1 MVEDEQKHRPDL
13 YIGLV
18 CAAGTDLTDVKA
30 QIEAQLS
37 RVGYRVQPVKVSNLI
52 QEVLQYEDF
61 ENEYTRIK
69 SLMDGGDLIRKHSVS
84 SQGVASLIIAE
95 LRRLRGDDDNVPTST
110 AYVIDSLKNPA
121 EVDLLDRVYGRN
133 FYTVSTFLPKDQRIE
148 NLKNKIAKSKHE
160 PPSEDHEKCSKELV
174 EEDEKGQDSTDQN
187 VQDTFPLADF
197 FINATLDIE
206 NQLTRFVNLVFQ
218 EPFTTPTKDEY
229 LMFVAKATA
238 LRSCDLSRQ
247 VGAVIANELGWI
259 LATGCNEVP
268 MPGGGFF
275 EEPMAKVLDNRD
287 HKKQF
292 DPNYI
297 EIQRSLIEFISLLKE
312 AHVIND
318 EEDEKKLV
326 DRILHGEF
334 KKLMSNARVRNLI
347 EFGRVVH
354 AEMHAISQAAA
365 AGRPVKDAILYVT
378 TFPCHGCARHIIS
391 SGIAEVVFIEPYPKS
406 LTLHLYEGEISMVD
420 APSGEHTVRPKAPVK
435 FRSFHGI
442 SPTLYQRVFRHRPRK
457 DNLGTKADWQP
468 RMAIP
473 AGAAF
478 GVERVKMEVAA
489 SQGVAKIIE
498 SIRTEESGNI
508 EAGVSDVGVARPS
521 ASPG

>member
-247 VGAVIANELGWI
+247 VGAVIANELGPWQKSWI
-259 LATGCNEVP
+259 
-268 MPGGGFF
+268 
-275 EEPMAKVLDNRD
+275 
-287 HKKQF
+287 
-292 DPNYI
+292 I
-297 EIQRSLIEFISLLKE
+297 EITRSSLI
-312 AHVIND
+312 
-318 EEDEKKLV
+318 
-326 DRILHGEF
+326 R
-334 KKLMSNARVRNLI
+334 
-347 EFGRVVH
+347 
-354 AEMHAISQAAA
+354 
-365 AGRPVKDAILYVT
+365 
-378 TFPCHGCARHIIS
+378 IIS
-391 SGIAEVVFIEPYPKS
+391 RYKGP
-406 LTLHLYEGEISMVD
+406 
-420 APSGEHTVRPKAPVK
+420 
-435 FRSFHGI
+435 
-442 SPTLYQRVFRHRPRK
+442 
-457 DNLGTKADWQP
+457 
-468 RMAIP
+468 
-473 AGAAF
+473 
-478 GVERVKMEVAA
+478 
-489 SQGVAKIIE
+489 
-498 SIRTEESGNI
+498 
-508 EAGVSDVGVARPS
+508 
-521 ASPG
+521 